1 MNIVIFDVVFQLY
14 FSFKT
19 KKYSNFVLLPNHRQS
34 FLTLVFSEY
43 EEGIRA
49 DSPRI
54 VLNLNIYAYII
65 YKNVSSK
72 LFCTS
77 SNVLKEI

>member
-1 MNIVIFDVVFQLY
+1 LCHFLQPEKNVLSEMNIVIFDVVFQLY

-19 KKYSNFVLLPNHRQS
+19 KKILEFCSPTHHRQS

-54 VLNLNIYAYII
+54 VL
-65 YKNVSSK
+65 
-72 LFCTS
+72 T
-77 SNVLKEI
+77 